1 MFAGRVDECFAL
13 KGFIRTCLSGYALLV
28 IIFHSIFEKARDLL
42 SDSSWFLLIGVKGQL
57 FSLPVN
63 KWALL
68 AHFLTL
74 HVALSSSVIG
84 ATVRLRVDSI
94 LHHREGDEVV
104 AATLGAQSLHHG
116 RARIW

>member
-1 MFAGRVDECFAL
+1 M
-13 KGFIRTCLSGYALLV
+13 
-28 IIFHSIFEKARDLL
+28 
-42 SDSSWFLLIGVKGQL
+42 
-57 FSLPVN
+57 PVN

-68 AHFLTL
+68 ARFLTL
-74 HVALSSSVIG
+74 HAALSSPVIG

-116 RARIW
+116 RARVW